1 MLKAVFFCCC
11 CFVLFCFFAVVEC
24 SLLYLVISSFL
35 VLSFLSNFDLYALG
49 GAGIGASQA
58 VLVLKN
64 LPAMQET

>member
-1 MLKAVFFCCC
+1 MLKAVFFLLLLF
-11 CFVLFCFFAVVEC
+11 CFVLFFAVVEC